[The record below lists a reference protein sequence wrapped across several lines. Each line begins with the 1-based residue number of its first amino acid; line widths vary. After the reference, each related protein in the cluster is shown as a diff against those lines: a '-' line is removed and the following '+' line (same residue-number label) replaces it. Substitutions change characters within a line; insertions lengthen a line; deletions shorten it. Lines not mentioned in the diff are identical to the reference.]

1 MLILDENE
9 KTVVIDSI
17 NTPIPS
23 EFFWVLD
30 LAMRD
35 FTLAP
40 LLVLEEVSCPTL
52 TLVADGHA
60 INVPANWNVLIYDG
74 TTGDIDIVPV
84 AWIGHKDFTAFAY
97 GVNKTLPRPAPL
109 RLVDYTP
116 YATTVAPALNKHQML
131 CHPIGVD
138 SWICLSPNDGYAKYL
153 KNTSMGD
160 LIE

>member
-1 MLILDENE
+1 MLILDEKE

-17 NTPIPS
+17 NTPLPS
-23 EFFWVLD
+23 EYFWVLD

-35 FTLAP
+35 FTLTP

-52 TLVADGHA
+52 TLEVEGVQLD
-60 INVPANWNVLIYDG
+60 VPANWNILIYDG

-84 AWIGHKDFTAFAY
+84 SWVGHKDFTAFAY
-97 GVNKTLPRPAPL
+97 GPTKTIPRPAHL
-109 RLVDYTP
+109 RLVDYKP
-116 YATTVAPALNKHQML
+116 YSTTVAPALNKHQML
-131 CHPIGVD
+131 CHPIGP
-138 SWICLSPNDGYAKYL
+138 SLWINLSPNDGYAKYL